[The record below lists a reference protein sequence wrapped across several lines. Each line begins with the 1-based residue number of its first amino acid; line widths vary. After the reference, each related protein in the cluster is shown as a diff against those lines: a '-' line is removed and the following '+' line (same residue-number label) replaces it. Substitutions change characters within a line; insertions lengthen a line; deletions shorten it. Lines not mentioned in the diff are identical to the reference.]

1 MLRGHLLKKK
11 LKNSSKKFTFFY
23 PGNIN
28 QKTGGYIYENNIL
41 KFSKTNKYP
50 INFIEL
56 SSNFPNPNIQD
67 IENLHKIT
75 NNIKSDNI
83 LIFDGLVLEGLHKS
97 INILDHFKTI
107 ALIHHPLYLEFNGK
121 KSEEFFKRAIKIYK
135 KIDYFIVTSH
145 NTKKLLSKTFKI
157 KSSKIS
163 IVEPGIEKFKKYKK
177 IPSSKVKLLTC
188 GSIIERKK
196 YDYLINEIKNI
207 DNIQLNIVGD
217 VSRENK
223 YANKIKNIIINN
235 NLENKVILHGKISQ
249 VKLEKIYSNCDFY
262 ISTSEYEGFGMSLA
276 NAVLSKLPIIS
287 YKTST
292 IEKTIGKAGVLY
304 FDSHNKDTLKKLIND
319 NCFDSKK
326 YKILKKNIKNKKY
339 LTNNQSAKHFIK
351 AIYNA

>member
-97 INILDHFKTI
+97 INILDHFKII

-145 NTKKLLSKTFKI
+145 TTKKLLSKTFKI

-223 YANKIKNIIINN
+223 YANKIKNIINNN

-262 ISTSEYEGFGMSLA
+262 ISTSKYEGFGMSLA